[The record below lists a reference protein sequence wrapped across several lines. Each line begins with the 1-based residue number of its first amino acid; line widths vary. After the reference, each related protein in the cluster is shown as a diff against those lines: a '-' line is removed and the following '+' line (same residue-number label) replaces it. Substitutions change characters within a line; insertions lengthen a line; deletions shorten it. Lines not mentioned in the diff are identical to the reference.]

1 MNNKKPDAVQV
12 WKQTKKRC
20 GNALLQG
27 SIDSEAGN
35 TRKSGVESPHSKLR
49 PYKIRTMVTRNK
61 EVDAGRVWKQMED
74 LLAPQ
79 LNFSL
84 ADRVIYSHLFRHSR
98 LEGKL
103 QLQFSISWLARGVG
117 LSTKFTRDTVRR
129 LIARGVLHL
138 VECNCRSQHVVRLR
152 LPLEVKGICAAK
164 IAAHLPGGPA
174 PAPGV
179 VINIEEADFLEKQNL
194 RGAIHAREGGR
205 CFYCSRRIDQHRRC
219 LDHVVPRAELGQN
232 SYRNLVSCCLECNSQ
247 KADRPAEEFLRRLY
261 RERRLSTA
269 ELTGRLRALYELA
282 AGKLLPPLA
291 ALPSRTVS

>member
-1 MNNKKPDAVQV
+1 MNNKKLDAVQ
-12 WKQTKKRC
+12 
-20 GNALLQG
+20 
-27 SIDSEAGN
+27 
-35 TRKSGVESPHSKLR
+35 
-49 PYKIRTMVTRNK
+49 
-61 EVDAGRVWKQMED
+61 VWKQMED

-103 QLQFSISWLARGVG
+103 QFQFSISWLARGVG
-117 LSTKFTRDTVRR
+117 LSSKFTRDTVRR

-138 VECNCRSQHVVRLR
+138 VECNCRSQHVVRVR
-152 LPLEVKGICAAK
+152 LPLEVKGVCDAK
-164 IAAHLPGGPA
+164 IAGHRVAGPVGPA

-179 VINIEEADFLEKQNL
+179 VINIEETDFLEKQNL

-232 SYRNLVSCCLECNSQ
+232 SYRNLVSCCLDCNSQ
-247 KADRPAEEFLRRLY
+247 KGERPAEEFVRWLY
-261 RERRLSTA
+261 RERRLSA
-269 ELTGRLRALYELA
+269 VDLSARLHALDDLA
-282 AGKLLPPLA
+282 AGKLMPPVPGGVA
-291 ALPSRTVS
+291 AESS

>member
-1 MNNKKPDAVQV
+1 MNNEKLDAVQ
-12 WKQTKKRC
+12 
-20 GNALLQG
+20 
-27 SIDSEAGN
+27 
-35 TRKSGVESPHSKLR
+35 
-49 PYKIRTMVTRNK
+49 
-61 EVDAGRVWKQMED
+61 VWKQMED

-79 LNFSL
+79 FHFSL
-84 ADRVIYSHLFRHSR
+84 ADRVIYSYLFRHSR

-103 QLQFSISWLARGVG
+103 QLKFSISWLARGVG
-117 LSTKFTRDTVRR
+117 LSMKFTRDTVRR

-138 VECNCRSQHVVRLR
+138 VECNCRSQHVVRVR
-152 LPLEVKGICAAK
+152 LPLEVKGVRAAK
-164 IAAHLPGGPA
+164 IAAHRPA
-174 PAPGV
+174 PAPGA

-269 ELTGRLRALYELA
+269 ELAGRLRALYELA

-291 ALPSRTVS
+291 ALPTRTVS

>member
-1 MNNKKPDAVQV
+1 MNNEELDAVQ
-12 WKQTKKRC
+12 
-20 GNALLQG
+20 
-27 SIDSEAGN
+27 
-35 TRKSGVESPHSKLR
+35 
-49 PYKIRTMVTRNK
+49 
-61 EVDAGRVWKQMED
+61 VWKQMED

-117 LSTKFTRDTVRR
+117 LSSKFTRDTVRR
-129 LIARGVLHL
+129 LISRGVLYL
-138 VECNCRSQHVVRLR
+138 VECNCRAQHVVRLR
-152 LPLEVKGICAAK
+152 LPLEVKGVCAAK
-164 IAAHLPGGPA
+164 IAAHRVAGPA
-174 PAPGV
+174 PAPRV

-205 CFYCSRRIDQHRRC
+205 CFYCLRRITTHRRC

-247 KADRPAEEFLRRLY
+247 KGERSAEEFLRGLY
-261 RERRLSTA
+261 RERRLSA
-269 ELTGRLRALYELA
+269 ADLTGRLRALDELA
-282 AGKLLPPLA
+282 AGKLIPPLPA
-291 ALPSRTVS
+291 QGQGT

>member
-1 MNNKKPDAVQV
+1 MKNKK
-12 WKQTKKRC
+12 T
-20 GNALLQG
+20 NAAL
-27 SIDSEAGN
+27 
-35 TRKSGVESPHSKLR
+35 
-49 PYKIRTMVTRNK
+49 
-61 EVDAGRVWKQMED
+61 VWKQMED

-117 LSTKFTRDTVRR
+117 LSSKFTRDTVRR

-152 LPLEVKGICAAK
+152 LPLEVKGVCGAK
-164 IAAHLPGGPA
+164 IAGHLPGGPA
-174 PAPGV
+174 PAPHV
-179 VINIEEADFLEKQNL
+179 VINIEEANFLEKQNL

-205 CFYCSRRIDQHRRC
+205 CFYCLRRITPHRRC

-291 ALPSRTVS
+291 ALPTRTVS